1 MPEFL
6 GYVHISRE
14 KLWDPA
20 KSSVL
25 GTAAEHTSDRDLL
38 VVWLLTD
45 ERVVPPL

>member
-20 KSSVL
+20 KSRVL

-38 VVWLLTD
+38 VVWLAD